1 VSTVVQANPGAVVGT
16 PRRTPSR
23 ALRKFLRNRA
33 AIVGGVIV
41 LFFALLAIFA
51 PLVTSFD
58 PAATSFRAIRK
69 APSALNWLGTDELG
83 RDVLS
88 RVIYG
93 ARASLGIGVSVVLA
107 SVMVGT
113 LFGILAGYD
122 RRLDGPVMRVVDALM
137 ALPDILLAIF
147 LVAVLG
153 ASAGNV
159 VLALA
164 IVYTPRVVRVVRAST
179 LVVRELPFVEAARA
193 LGVGTPRILTVHI
206 LLNVASPI
214 LIQATFIF
222 AYAVLA
228 EAGLSFLGAG
238 VPPEIPTWGTMIAS
252 GQQYADRAFWTV
264 LYPGLAIVL
273 SALSLQILGDGLRD
287 MLDPKLRKAL

>member
-1 VSTVVQANPGAVVGT
+1 MDITAFRLFLKRLFRRKLVLFGAIVLLAVV
-16 PRRTPSR
+16 
-23 ALRKFLRNRA
+23 LM
-33 AIVGGVIV
+33 AI
-41 LFFALLAIFA
+41 AA
-51 PLVTSFD
+51 PLIAPYSPTGMRVTQRLR
-58 PAATSFRAIRK
+58 P
-69 APSALNWLGTDELG
+69 PSMTNWFGTDEFG

-88 RVIYG
+88 RIIYG
-93 ARASLGIGVSVVLA
+93 GRASLGIGMAVVCASMLA
-107 SVMVGT
+107 GT
-113 LFGILAGYD
+113 TLGLLAGYF
-122 RRLDGPVMRVVDALM
+122 RALDNIIMRIVDAM
-137 ALPDILLAIF
+137 MSLPDILLAIF

-164 IVYTPRVVRVVRAST
+164 IVYTPRVTRVVRGST
-179 LVVRELPFVEAARA
+179 LVVRELPFVEAARV
-193 LGVGTPRILTVHI
+193 LGVSTWRILTVHI

-214 LIQATFIF
+214 LVQATFIF

-252 GQQYADRAFWTV
+252 GQQYADRAFWVV
-264 LYPGLAIVL
+264 LFPGLAIVL
-273 SALSLQILGDGLRD
+273 AALSLQLVGDGLRD

>member
-1 VSTVVQANPGAVVGT
+1 MTAPALLFLRRLFRRKLVLLAALVLLTIVVVALAAPWVSPFDPGAMRVV
-16 PRRTPSR
+16 RRLRPPS
-23 ALRKFLRNRA
+23 
-33 AIVGGVIV
+33 
-41 LFFALLAIFA
+41 
-51 PLVTSFD
+51 PEH
-58 PAATSFRAIRK
+58 
-69 APSALNWLGTDELG
+69 WLGTDELG

-88 RVIYG
+88 RIIYG
-93 ARASLGIGVSVVLA
+93 ARASLGIGFSVVLA
-107 SVMVGT
+107 SCLVGT

-122 RRLDGPVMRVVDALM
+122 RRLDGPIMRVVDALM

-252 GQQYADRAFWTV
+252 GQQFADRAFWTV